1 MTGRRA
7 DARDLLRPKTPPPC
21 ADGRYGEANEGNWRA
36 AASISL
42 ASRIVRATPKP
53 CAPAATLQ
61 QFAEVMCGFSRSMQ
75 HGRVLSVVQIGG
87 TGVASMRPTTSW
99 WTSARTHPAHAD
111 PALGTKGVQFSKL
124 MPSGF
129 EQ

>member
-42 ASRIVRATPKP
+42 ASKIVRATPKP
-53 CAPAATLQ
+53 FAPAATLQ

-75 HGRVLSVVQIGG
+75 HGRVLSVVQDRRHGCCLYEAY
-87 TGVASMRPTTSW
+87 GVVVYVGACPPGPR
-99 WTSARTHPAHAD
+99 
-111 PALGTKGVQFSKL
+111 
-124 MPSGF
+124 
-129 EQ
+129 